1 MSFSNK
7 QTLRLKKTVVNG
19 RNQTVYHAKVYRPRE
34 LPQIVI
40 DENSEFIEVVSTG
53 EEKPKDANSIYVPE
67 KGVEVKTIQNVI
79 EQPKEELPPVQEI
92 EVKREDESDIG
103 KVIVKRGRKPK
114 ED

>member
-1 MSFSNK
+1 MGFSNK
-7 QTLRLKKTVVNG
+7 QTLKLKKTIVNG

-34 LPQIVI
+34 LPQLII
-40 DENSEFIEVVSTG
+40 DENSEFIEVVTT
-53 EEKPKDANSIYVPE
+53 EEAKPKDANSIYVPE

-103 KVIVKRGRKPK
+103 KVVVKRGRKPK